1 MTQTTDYKIILDE
14 LHELEQS
21 LELPKEFTWRMYKH
35 NSDWT
40 FVIAIHAFL
49 ETLITEVLS
58 LQFDEATFKT
68 IQKLPLNGRISKLGL
83 LVDLNELPKEYTDFI
98 KQLSTIRNKCA
109 HNVRN
114 FNISL
119 VNYVADLKRDAQYEY
134 LNDMRLAVSADDVV
148 APDYE
153 TYSKK
158 DFIIKFPSETIFF
171 GAIAWLRTL
180 KRIREKQELLREIKT
195 KDQARIESIE
205 KLFQDIKQ

>member
-109 HNVRN
+109 HNVR
-114 FNISL
+114 SG
-119 VNYVADLKRDAQYEY
+119 
-134 LNDMRLAVSADDVV
+134 S
-148 APDYE
+148 
-153 TYSKK
+153 S
-158 DFIIKFPSETIFF
+158 
-171 GAIAWLRTL
+171 
-180 KRIREKQELLREIKT
+180 
-195 KDQARIESIE
+195 
-205 KLFQDIKQ
+205 